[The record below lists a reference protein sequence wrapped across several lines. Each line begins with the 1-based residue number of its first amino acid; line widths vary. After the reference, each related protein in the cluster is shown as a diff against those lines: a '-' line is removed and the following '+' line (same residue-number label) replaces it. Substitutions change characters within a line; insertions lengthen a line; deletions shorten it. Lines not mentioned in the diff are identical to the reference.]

1 MQKASCLARV
11 LPRRRAP
18 DGRIP
23 SVPEWVR
30 TGRLFINYLRH
41 NDMAT
46 AAVENGGKEGKPMIA
61 HPMDYGVLTMGQVP
75 TEGT

>member
-1 MQKASCLARV
+1 
-11 LPRRRAP
+11 
-18 DGRIP
+18 
-23 SVPEWVR
+23 
-30 TGRLFINYLRH
+30 
-41 NDMAT
+41 MAT